1 MKNVYAIKRTVKDM
15 LKDRL
20 VINSYLI
27 MIARA
32 VGSVTGYVFWVLAA
46 RLILPEDVGLA
57 SSVIAAS
64 LLIANLSQLG
74 YGYGLARFL
83 PHAEHPSELINIAF
97 ETTLTFSC
105 LFSLVFVAFV
115 DVLSPALVIIKM
127 NLITLF
133 SFVLLVVVTS
143 VNQML
148 NWIFFARRRF
158 LFSLFYI
165 TAQSLLAIVF
175 LVILAELKLGFEPI
189 LWSYAASYVIGMFL
203 SMWLFLYRSEPG
215 FKFSLIFRKPNRSP
229 FTSYLMSSYITD
241 QLLRNTI
248 TLIPL
253 LVVNM
258 LGPESSAYFF
268 MPWSIVSG
276 LVSLIGGVSSSLFA
290 EGSNQ
295 PKKINH
301 FMTTSLKLGLFY
313 AVAACLVVSMLSKF
327 ILNIFGPEYVKN
339 ALSLFVVLLLSI
351 IPGIVIQIFIS
362 FFRIQTKIWYLLV
375 YAFFYFLVCISGSYL
390 GILAFGQIGIGYG
403 WLVSQMIIVFIG
415 ILLWIS
421 LSMKTKSENILTP
434 SA

>member
-1 MKNVYAIKRTVKDM
+1 VLALKRTIKNM

-74 YGYGLARFL
+74 YGYSLVRFL
-83 PHAEHPSELINIAF
+83 PQAEHPSELINIAF

-105 LFSLVFVAFV
+105 LFSLVFLLFL
-115 DVLSPALVIIKM
+115 DVLSPALVVIK
-127 NLITLF
+127 LHSITLF

-143 VNQML
+143 VNQMM
-148 NWIFFARRRF
+148 NWIFFARRKF
-158 LFSLFYI
+158 LFSLFNI
-165 TAQSLLAIVF
+165 TAQSLLAIGLLF
-175 LVILAELKLGFEPI
+175 ILARLNLGFESI
-189 LWSYAASYVIGMFL
+189 LWAYAASYIIGIFL
-203 SMWLFLYRSEPG
+203 SMWLFLSHAEPG
-215 FKFSLIFRKPNRSP
+215 FKFLLVLRKPNRSP

-241 QLLRNTI
+241 QLLRNAT

-258 LGPESSAYFF
+258 LGPETSAYFF

-276 LVSLIGGVSSSLFA
+276 LVSLIGGISSSLFA

-295 PKKINH
+295 PEKITH
-301 FMTTSLKLGLFY
+301 FMATSLKLGLFY
-313 AVAACLVVSMLSKF
+313 SVAACLVVGLLSKF
-327 ILNIFGPEYVKN
+327 ILSIFGPDYVKN
-339 ALSLFVVLLLSI
+339 ASSLFVVMLLSI
-351 IPGIVIQIFIS
+351 ITGIVIQIFMT
-362 FFRIQTKIWYLLV
+362 FFRIQTKIWYLLA
-375 YAFFYFLVCISGSYL
+375 YAFFYFSVGIMGSYL
-390 GILAFGQIGIGYG
+390 GILVFGQIGIGYG
-403 WLVSQMIIVFIG
+403 WLVSQLIIVLIG
-415 ILLWIS
+415 ILLWLS
-421 LSMKTKSENILTP
+421 LSMKTKSEDILTR